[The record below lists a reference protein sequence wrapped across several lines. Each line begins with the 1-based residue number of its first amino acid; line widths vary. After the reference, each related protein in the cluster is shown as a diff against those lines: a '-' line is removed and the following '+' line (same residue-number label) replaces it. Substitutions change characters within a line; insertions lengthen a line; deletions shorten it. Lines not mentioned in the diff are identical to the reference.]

1 MPSVRDCSTAA
12 PHTAGLSA
20 KAARSAPI
28 PKIIRIFVLVT
39 TRIQY
44 TGSNYDE
51 LKTLLGDRL
60 LAPYF
65 CMGLTMLSILTDD
78 GPITVNEADYVV
90 IGENGEISIE

>member
-1 MPSVRDCSTAA
+1 M
-12 PHTAGLSA
+12 
-20 KAARSAPI
+20 
-28 PKIIRIFVLVT
+28 

-51 LKTLLGDRL
+51 LKALLGDRL

-90 IGENGEISIE
+90 IGSMGKSR